1 MSKLGAGGQ
10 LGSSQAQNALR
21 AMQADVPQAMRP
33 RTSSSALGA
42 VAPQAGMAPLAGAG
56 GSLGAPAEKKAPGP
70 VGRNISSV

>member
-21 AMQADVPQAMRP
+21 ALEADVPQAMRS

-42 VAPQAGMAPLAGAG
+42 VAPQVGMAPLAGAG
-56 GSLGAPAEKKAPGP
+56 GTVGAPAEKKSPGP
-70 VGRNISSV
+70 VGRTISSV